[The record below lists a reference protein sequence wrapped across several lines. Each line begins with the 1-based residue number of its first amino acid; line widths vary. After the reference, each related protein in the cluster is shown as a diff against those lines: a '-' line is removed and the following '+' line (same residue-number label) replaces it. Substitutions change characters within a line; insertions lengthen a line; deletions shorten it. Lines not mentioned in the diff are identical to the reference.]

1 MIILGNI
8 DLSKFKLRTDLIIE
22 NNEVNHKKENINGI
36 EVTSTFKEGNYI
48 TISFEDITNF
58 ESREKVGKVLEKV
71 LTKILKQNNIKEED
85 ECLIV
90 GLGNIKSTPDSL
102 GVKVINDILIT
113 KHLFKFGSVEEG
125 IRKVSSFTPGVMAN
139 TGLESSNIIK
149 AIIKEEKPKFII
161 IIDALASLSID
172 RINKTIQIT
181 DTGIHPGSGIGNN
194 RKEISQKTIGIPV
207 IAIGVPTV
215 VSSTTIV
222 YDTIEYLFKHISYIK
237 DNEDLNKLTF
247 LKSKSYKNKI
257 KDKKL
262 TEEEQNTLL
271 GLFGSLNN
279 IEKRSL
285 INEVLTDI
293 NLDLIVTP
301 SEIDFLIDKLSN
313 LIASAI
319 NNSLHRQISHY

>member
-1 MIILGNI
+1 MGNI
-8 DLSKFKLRTDLIIE
+8 DLGKFKLRTDLIIE
-22 NNEVNHKKENINGI
+22 NNEANHKKETIDGI
-36 EVTSTFKEGNYI
+36 EITSSYKDGNYV

-71 LTKILKQNNIKEED
+71 LGKILVQNNISEED

-113 KHLFKFGSVEEG
+113 KHLFKFGNVEEG
-125 IRKVSSFTPGVMAN
+125 IRMVSSFTPGVMAN

-149 AIIKEEKPKFII
+149 AIIKEEKPKFVIV
-161 IIDALASLSID
+161 IDALASLSID

-194 RKEISQKTIGIPV
+194 RKEISKNTIGIPV

-215 VSSTTIV
+215 VTSTTIV
-222 YDTIEYLFKHISYIK
+222 YDTIKYLFKHISYIK
-237 DNEDLNKLTF
+237 DNEELNKLTF
-247 LKSKSYKNKI
+247 FKSKSYKNKI

-262 TEEEQNTLL
+262 TEEEENTLL
-271 GLFGSLNN
+271 GLFGSLDDT
-279 IEKRSL
+279 EKRSL

-293 NLDLIVTP
+293 DLDLIVTP

>member
-1 MIILGNI
+1 MSHI
-8 DLSKFKLRTDLIIE
+8 DLSKFHLRTDLIIE
-22 NNEVNHKKENINGI
+22 NEKITHQKKEIDGI
-36 EVTSTFKEGNYI
+36 EITSSYQDGNYI
-48 TISFEDITNF
+48 TISFDDITNY
-58 ESREKVGKVLEKV
+58 ESREKVGKVLEN
-71 LTKILKQNNIKEED
+71 ILKDILIKNNITKND
-85 ECLIV
+85 ECLII

-102 GVKVINDILIT
+102 GVKVTNDILIT
-113 KHLFKFGSVEEG
+113 KHLFKYGNIKEG

-149 AIIKEEKPKFII
+149 AIIKEEKPNFVIV
-161 IIDALASLSID
+161 IDALASLSID

-194 RKEISQKTIGIPV
+194 RKEISQKEVGIPV

-222 YDTIEYLFKHISYIK
+222 YDTLEYLFKHISYIK
-237 DNEDLNKLTF
+237 ENENINKLTF
-247 LKSKSYKNKI
+247 IKSKKYKDKI

-271 GLFGSLNN
+271 GLFGSLNKA
-279 IEKRSL
+279 EKRSL

-293 NLDLIVTP
+293 DLDLIVTP

-319 NNSLHRQISHY
+319 NNSLHEEITHF

>member
-1 MIILGNI
+1 MGKI
-8 DLSKFKLRTDLIIE
+8 DLSKFRLRTDLIIE
-22 NNEVNHKKENINGI
+22 NETLEHVKENVDGI
-36 EVTSTFKEGNYI
+36 EITSSYKDGNYV

-58 ESREKVGKVLEKV
+58 EDRESVGKVLEKV
-71 LTKILKQNNIKEED
+71 LKEIIDKNKIKED
-85 ECLIV
+85 MECLII

-102 GVKVINDILIT
+102 GVKVASDVLIT
-113 KHLFKFGSVEEG
+113 KHLFKYSKVKDG
-125 IRKVSSFTPGVMAN
+125 IRKVSSFIPGVMAN

-149 AIIKEEKPKFII
+149 AIVKEEKPDFLIV
-161 IIDALASLSID
+161 IDALASLSID

-194 RKEISQKTIGIPV
+194 RKEISFKTIGIPV

-222 YDTIEYLFKHISYIK
+222 YDTLEYLFKHISYIK
-237 DNEDLNKLTF
+237 DNEGLNKLSF
-247 LKSKSYKNKI
+247 IKSKNYKNKI

-262 TEEEQNTLL
+262 TIEEENALL
-271 GLFGSLNN
+271 GLFGSLDN

-293 NLDLIVTP
+293 DLDLIVTP
-301 SEIDFLIDKLSN
+301 SEIDFLIDKLSIM
-313 LIASAI
+313 IASSI
-319 NNSLHRQISHY
+319 NNALHKEITHY

>member
-1 MIILGNI
+1 MGQI
-8 DLSKFKLRTDLIIE
+8 DLGKFKLRTDLIIE
-22 NNEVNHKKENINGI
+22 NNELIHKKETINGI
-36 EVTSTFKEGNYI
+36 EITSSYQDGNYI
-48 TISFEDITNF
+48 TITFEDITDF
-58 ESREKVGKVLEKV
+58 ESREKVGRVLEKV
-71 LTKILKQNNIKEED
+71 LKQILNKNDIKEND
-85 ECLIV
+85 ECMII

-102 GVKVINDILIT
+102 GVKVVSDILIT
-113 KHLFKFGSVEEG
+113 KHLFKYGNVKDG

-149 AIIKEEKPKFII
+149 AVINEEKPKFVIV
-161 IIDALASLSID
+161 IDALASLSID

-194 RKEISQKTIGIPV
+194 RKEISKKTIGIPV

-215 VSSTTIV
+215 VTSTTIV

-237 DNEDLNKLTF
+237 NNQELNKLTF
-247 LKSKSYKNKI
+247 FKSKNYKNKI
-257 KDKKL
+257 KNQTL
-262 TEEEQNTLL
+262 TDEEQNTLL
-271 GLFGSLNN
+271 GLFGTLND

-301 SEIDFLIDKLSN
+301 SEIDFIIDKLSN
-313 LIASAI
+313 MIARSI
-319 NNSLHRQISHY
+319 NNSLHKEVSHY

>member
-1 MIILGNI
+1 MNNI
-8 DLSKFKLRTDLIIE
+8 DLSKYRLRTDLIIE
-22 NNEVNHKKENINGI
+22 NNDIAHQKEIINGI
-36 EVTSTFKEGNYI
+36 EVTSSKKDGNYI
-48 TISFEDITNF
+48 TISFEDITNY
-58 ESREKVGKVLEKV
+58 ESREKVGQVLV
-71 LTKILKQNNIKEED
+71 DILKKIIKDNDINEED
-85 ECLIV
+85 ECLII

-113 KHLFKFGSVEEG
+113 KHLFKFGNVKDG

-161 IIDALASLSID
+161 VIDALASLSID

-194 RKEISQKTIGIPV
+194 RKEISKNTIGIPV

-222 YDTIEYLFKHISYIK
+222 YDTLEYLFKHISYIK
-237 DNEDLNKLTF
+237 DNESINKLTF
-247 LKSKSYKNKI
+247 TKSKNYKNKI

-262 TEEEQNTLL
+262 TPEEKNTLL

-279 IEKRSL
+279 LEKRSL

-293 NLDLIVTP
+293 DLDLIVTP

-313 LIASAI
+313 LIASSI
-319 NNSLHRQISHY
+319 NNALHKEIDNY

>member
-1 MIILGNI
+1 MGKI
-8 DLSKFKLRTDLIIE
+8 DLSKYHLRTDLIIE
-22 NNEVNHKKENINGI
+22 NNDATHNTKSIEGI
-36 EVTSTFKEGNYI
+36 DITSSYKDGNYI
-48 TISFEDITNF
+48 TISFEDVTDF

-71 LTKILKQNNIKEED
+71 LKDILNQNNIKEDD
-85 ECLIV
+85 ECLII

-113 KHLFKFGSVEEG
+113 KHLFKYGNVKDG

-161 IIDALASLSID
+161 VIDALASLSID

-194 RKEISQKTIGIPV
+194 RKEISKKTIGIPV

-237 DNEDLNKLTF
+237 ENESLNKLTF
-247 LKSKSYKNKI
+247 TKSKNYKQKI
-257 KDKKL
+257 KDKTL
-262 TEEEQNTLL
+262 TEQEKNTLL
-271 GLFGSLNN
+271 GLFGSLNKT
-279 IEKRSL
+279 EKRSL

>member
-1 MIILGNI
+1 MGQI
-8 DLSKFKLRTDLIIE
+8 DISKFKLRTDLIIE
-22 NNEVNHKKENINGI
+22 NNELTHTKETIDGI
-36 EVTSTFKEGNYI
+36 EVTSSYQDGNYI
-48 TISFEDITNF
+48 TITFEDITDF
-58 ESREKVGKVLEKV
+58 ESREKVGRVLEKV
-71 LTKILKQNNIKEED
+71 LIQILDKNEIKEND
-85 ECLIV
+85 ECMII

-102 GVKVINDILIT
+102 GVKVVSDILIT
-113 KHLFKFGSVEEG
+113 KHLFKYGNVKEG

-149 AIIKEEKPKFII
+149 AIINEEKPKFII
-161 IIDALASLSID
+161 VIDALASLSID

-194 RKEISQKTIGIPV
+194 RKEISKKTIGIPV

-215 VSSTTIV
+215 VTSTTIV

-237 DNEDLNKLTF
+237 NNQEVNKLTF
-247 LKSKSYKNKI
+247 FKSKNYKNKI
-257 KDKKL
+257 KNQTL
-262 TEEEQNTLL
+262 TEEEQKTLL
-271 GLFGSLNN
+271 GLFGSLND

-313 LIASAI
+313 MIASSI
-319 NNSLHRQISHY
+319 NNILHKEVSHY

>member
-1 MIILGNI
+1 MNNI
-8 DLSKFKLRTDLIIE
+8 DLTKYHLRTDLIIE
-22 NNEVNHKKENINGI
+22 NNELTHEKETIEGI
-36 EVTSTFKEGNYI
+36 EITKSSQDGNYI
-48 TISFEDITNF
+48 TISFEDITNY
-58 ESREKVGKVLEKV
+58 ETREKVGKILEKV
-71 LTKILKQNNIKEED
+71 LKEILEKNHINQDD
-85 ECLIV
+85 ECLII

-102 GVKVINDILIT
+102 GVKVVNDILIT
-113 KHLFKFGSVEEG
+113 KHLFKYGNVKEG
-125 IRKVSSFTPGVMAN
+125 IRQVSSFTPGVMAN

-149 AIIKEEKPKFII
+149 AIINEEKPKFVIV
-161 IIDALASLSID
+161 IDALASLSID

-194 RKEISQKTIGIPV
+194 RKEISKNSIGIPV

-237 DNEDLNKLTF
+237 EHESLNKLTF
-247 LKSKSYKNKI
+247 TKSKNYKNKI
-257 KDKKL
+257 KNQTL

-271 GLFGSLNN
+271 GLFGTLTNY
-279 IEKRSL
+279 EKRTL

-319 NNSLHRQISHY
+319 NNSLHKEVSNY

>member
-1 MIILGNI
+1 MIKLGNI
-8 DLSKFKLRTDLIIE
+8 DLGKHHLRTDLIIE
-22 NNEVNHKKENINGI
+22 NNEVIHQKENINGL
-36 EVTSTFKEGNYI
+36 EVTSSYKDGNYI
-48 TISFEDITNF
+48 TITFEDITNY
-58 ESREKVGKVLEKV
+58 ESREKVGKVLEK
-71 LTKILKQNNIKEED
+71 LLKEILLKNDIQEDD
-85 ECLIV
+85 ECLII

-113 KHLFKFGSVEEG
+113 KHLFKYGNVKKG

-161 IIDALASLSID
+161 VIDALASLSID

-194 RKEISQKTIGIPV
+194 RKEISHKTIGIPV

-237 DNEDLNKLTF
+237 ENESINKLTF
-247 LKSKSYKNKI
+247 IKSKKYKDKI
-257 KDKKL
+257 KNQKL

-271 GLFGSLNN
+271 GLFGTLNKN
-279 IEKRSL
+279 EKRSL

-293 NLDLIVTP
+293 DLDLIVTP

-313 LIASAI
+313 LIACAI
-319 NNSLHRQISHY
+319 NNSLHKEVTHY

>member
-1 MIILGNI
+1 MANI
-8 DLSKFKLRTDLIIE
+8 DLGKYHLRTDLIIE
-22 NNEVNHKKENINGI
+22 NEEVIHQKENIDGI
-36 EVTSTFKEGNYI
+36 EITSSYQNGNYI
-48 TISFEDITNF
+48 TISFEDITNY
-58 ESREKVGKVLEKV
+58 ESREKVGKIVENL
-71 LTKILKQNNIKEED
+71 LKDIIDKNNIKEND
-85 ECLIV
+85 ECLVI

-113 KHLFKFGSVEEG
+113 KHLFKFGNVKEG

-149 AIIKEEKPKFII
+149 AIIKEEKPNFII
-161 IIDALASLSID
+161 VIDALASLSID

-237 DNEDLNKLTF
+237 ENESINKLTF
-247 LKSKSYKNKI
+247 IKSKKYKDKI
-257 KDKKL
+257 KNKKL
-262 TEEEQNTLL
+262 TEDEQNTLL
-271 GLFGSLNN
+271 GLFGTLNN
-279 IEKRSL
+279 SEKRLL

-293 NLDLIVTP
+293 DLDLIVTP

-313 LIASAI
+313 LIANAI
-319 NNSLHRQISHY
+319 NNSLHKEINNF

>member
-1 MIILGNI
+1 MGNI
-8 DLSKFKLRTDLIIE
+8 DLSKYHLRTDLIIE
-22 NNEVNHKKENINGI
+22 NNEATHNTEILEGI
-36 EVTSTFKEGNYI
+36 EVTSSYKDGNYI
-48 TISFEDITNF
+48 TISFEDITNY

-71 LTKILKQNNIKEED
+71 LKKILKQNNIKEDD
-85 ECLIV
+85 ECLII

-113 KHLFKFGSVEEG
+113 KHLFKFGSVKEG

-149 AIIKEEKPKFII
+149 AIIKEEKPKFVIV
-161 IIDALASLSID
+161 IDALASLSID

-194 RKEISQKTIGIPV
+194 RKEISQNSVGVPV

-237 DNEDLNKLTF
+237 DNESLNKLTF
-247 LKSKSYKNKI
+247 TKSKNYKNKI

-262 TEEEQNTLL
+262 TFEEQNTLL

-279 IEKRSL
+279 LEKRSL

-313 LIASAI
+313 IIANAI
-319 NNSLHRQISHY
+319 NNSLHTSVSHY

>member
-1 MIILGNI
+1 MGNI
-8 DLSKFKLRTDLIIE
+8 DLGKHHLRTDLIIE
-22 NNEVNHKKENINGI
+22 NNEVIHQKETIDGF
-36 EVTSTFKEGNYI
+36 EVTSSYQDGNYI
-48 TISFEDITNF
+48 TISFEDITNY
-58 ESREKVGKVLEKV
+58 ESREKVGKVLEK
-71 LTKILKQNNIKEED
+71 LLKEILLKNDIKEDD
-85 ECLIV
+85 ECLII

-113 KHLFKFGSVEEG
+113 KHLFKYGNVKDG

-161 IIDALASLSID
+161 VIDALASLSID

-194 RKEISQKTIGIPV
+194 RKEISHKTIGIPV

-237 DNEDLNKLTF
+237 ENESINKLTF
-247 LKSKSYKNKI
+247 IKSKNYKDKI
-257 KDKKL
+257 KNQKL

-271 GLFGSLNN
+271 GLFGSLNKN
-279 IEKRSL
+279 EKRSL

-293 NLDLIVTP
+293 DLDLIVTP

-313 LIASAI
+313 LIACAI
-319 NNSLHRQISHY
+319 NNSLHKEVTHY

>member
-1 MIILGNI
+1 MGNI
-8 DLSKFKLRTDLIIE
+8 DLSKYHLRTDLIIE
-22 NNEVNHKKENINGI
+22 NEEVIHQKETIEGI
-36 EVTSTFKEGNYI
+36 EITSSYKDGNYI
-48 TISFEDITNF
+48 TISFEDITNY
-58 ESREKVGKVLEKV
+58 ESREKVGKVLEN
-71 LTKILKQNNIKEED
+71 ILKDILIKNDIKEDD
-85 ECLIV
+85 ECLII

-102 GVKVINDILIT
+102 GVKVIDDILIT
-113 KHLFKFGSVEEG
+113 KHLFKYGNVKEG
-125 IRKVSSFTPGVMAN
+125 IRKVSSFIPGVMAN

-161 IIDALASLSID
+161 VIDALASLSID

-194 RKEISQKTIGIPV
+194 RKEISKKTVGIPV

-222 YDTIEYLFKHISYIK
+222 YDTLEYLFKHISYIK
-237 DNEDLNKLTF
+237 DNENLNKLTF
-247 LKSKSYKNKI
+247 IKNKNYKI
-257 KDKKL
+257 KIKNKKL

-279 IEKRSL
+279 KDKRLL

-293 NLDLIVTP
+293 DLDLIVTP

-319 NNSLHRQISHY
+319 NNSLHKEITHY

>member
-1 MIILGNI
+1 MNNI
-8 DLSKFKLRTDLIIE
+8 DLSKYHLRTDLIIE
-22 NNEVNHKKENINGI
+22 NNDATHQKETINGI
-36 EVTSTFKEGNYI
+36 EVTSSKKDGNYV
-48 TISFEDITNF
+48 TISFEDITNY
-58 ESREKVGKVLEKV
+58 ESREKVGKVLED
-71 LTKILKQNNIKEED
+71 ILKKIIKDNHINEED
-85 ECLIV
+85 ECLII

-102 GVKVINDILIT
+102 GVKVMNDILIT
-113 KHLFKFGSVEEG
+113 KHLFKFGTVKGG

-149 AIIKEEKPKFII
+149 AIIKEEKPKFVIV
-161 IIDALASLSID
+161 IDALASLSID

-194 RKEISQKTIGIPV
+194 RKEISKNTIGIPV

-222 YDTIEYLFKHISYIK
+222 YDTIQYLFKHISYIK
-237 DNEDLNKLTF
+237 DHESINKLTF
-247 LKSKSYKNKI
+247 TKSKNYKNKI
-257 KDKKL
+257 KEQKL
-262 TEEEQNTLL
+262 TAEEQNTLL
-271 GLFGSLNN
+271 GLFGTLGN

-319 NNSLHRQISHY
+319 NNALHKEINNY

>member
-1 MIILGNI
+1 MSQI

-22 NNEVNHKKENINGI
+22 NNELTHNKETIEGI
-36 EVTSTFKEGNYI
+36 EVTSSYQDGNYI
-48 TISFEDITNF
+48 TISFEDITDF

-71 LTKILKQNNIKEED
+71 LKQILDKNKIKEDD
-85 ECLIV
+85 ECMII

-102 GVKVINDILIT
+102 GVKVVSDILIT
-113 KHLFKFGSVEEG
+113 KHLFKYGNVKEG

-149 AIIKEEKPKFII
+149 AIINEEKPKFVIVV
-161 IIDALASLSID
+161 DALASLSID

-194 RKEISQKTIGIPV
+194 RKEISKKTIGIPV

-215 VSSTTIV
+215 VTSTTIV

-237 DNEDLNKLTF
+237 NNQELNKLTF
-247 LKSKSYKNKI
+247 FKSKNYKNKI
-257 KDKKL
+257 KNQKL

-271 GLFGSLNN
+271 GLFGTLNDT
-279 IEKRSL
+279 EKRSL

-313 LIASAI
+313 MIASSI
-319 NNSLHRQISHY
+319 NNSLHKEVSHY

>member
-1 MIILGNI
+1 MSNI
-8 DLSKFKLRTDLIIE
+8 DLGKYHLRTDLIIE
-22 NNEVNHKKENINGI
+22 NEEIIHKKQTIEGI
-36 EVTSTFKEGNYI
+36 EITSSHKDGNYI
-48 TISFEDITNF
+48 TISFEDITNY

-71 LTKILKQNNIKEED
+71 LKQILEKNNIIEDD
-85 ECLIV
+85 ECLII

-113 KHLFKFGSVEEG
+113 KHLFKYGNVKEG

-139 TGLESSNIIK
+139 TGLETSNIIK
-149 AIIKEEKPKFII
+149 AIINEEKPKFII
-161 IIDALASLSID
+161 VVDALASLSID

-194 RKEISQKTIGIPV
+194 RKEISKNSIGIPV

-222 YDTIEYLFKHISYIK
+222 YDTLEYLFKHISYIK
-237 DNEDLNKLTF
+237 ENENLNKLTF
-247 LKSKSYKNKI
+247 TKSKNYKNKI

-262 TEEEQNTLL
+262 TPQEENTLL

-279 IEKRSL
+279 LEKRTL

-319 NNSLHRQISHY
+319 NNSLHKEISHY

>member
-1 MIILGNI
+1 MSNI
-8 DLSKFKLRTDLIIE
+8 DLGKYHLRTDLIIE
-22 NNEVNHKKENINGI
+22 NEEIIHKKQTIEGI
-36 EVTSTFKEGNYI
+36 EITSSHKDGNYI
-48 TISFEDITNF
+48 TISFEDITDY

-71 LTKILKQNNIKEED
+71 LKQILEKNNIIEDD
-85 ECLIV
+85 ECLII

-113 KHLFKFGSVEEG
+113 KHLFKYGNVKEG

-139 TGLESSNIIK
+139 TGLETSNIIK
-149 AIIKEEKPKFII
+149 AIINEEKPKFII
-161 IIDALASLSID
+161 VVDALASLSID

-194 RKEISQKTIGIPV
+194 RKEISKNSIGIPV

-222 YDTIEYLFKHISYIK
+222 YDTLEYLFKHISYIK
-237 DNEDLNKLTF
+237 ENENLNKLTF
-247 LKSKSYKNKI
+247 TKSKNYKNKI

-262 TEEEQNTLL
+262 TPQEENTLL

-279 IEKRSL
+279 LEKRTL

-319 NNSLHRQISHY
+319 NNSLHKEISHY

>member
-1 MIILGNI
+1 MGQI
-8 DLSKFKLRTDLIIE
+8 DLGKFKLRTDLIIE
-22 NNEVNHKKENINGI
+22 NNELTHTKETIDGI
-36 EVTSTFKEGNYI
+36 EVTSSYQDGNYI
-48 TISFEDITNF
+48 TITFEDITDF
-58 ESREKVGKVLEKV
+58 ESREKVGRVLEKV
-71 LTKILKQNNIKEED
+71 LIQILDKNEIKEND
-85 ECLIV
+85 ECMII

-102 GVKVINDILIT
+102 GVKVVSDILIT
-113 KHLFKFGSVEEG
+113 KHLFKYGNVKEG

-149 AIIKEEKPKFII
+149 AIINEEKPKFVIV
-161 IIDALASLSID
+161 IDALASLSID

-194 RKEISQKTIGIPV
+194 RKEISKKTIGIPV

-215 VSSTTIV
+215 VTSTTIV

-237 DNEDLNKLTF
+237 NNQELNKLTF
-247 LKSKSYKNKI
+247 FKSKNYKNKI
-257 KDKKL
+257 KNQTL

-271 GLFGSLNN
+271 GLFGSLND

-313 LIASAI
+313 MIASSI
-319 NNSLHRQISHY
+319 NNTLHKEVSHY